1 MRKVPRLPALT
12 TSLQRWLES
21 CSQGNKAKREIKS
34 VMIGKKNK
42 TVYSQTYDVENFN
55 KAADKKLIKQLKN
68 FKYLIFISI

>member
-1 MRKVPRLPALT
+1 
-12 TSLQRWLES
+12 
-21 CSQGNKAKREIKS
+21 
-34 VMIGKKNK
+34 MIGKKNK